1 MVILGAPNFV
11 LDTLRQGEKA
21 GQPQILFRTSDTDPA
36 EDYTISDQGLVSDF
50 YTAGLVSS
58 AVALHYGGLGCEGT
72 VTPGAT
78 PPCSANYPDLE
89 AYEVEYSPY
98 GVDSGLCAGVAA
110 TATAGEKVTLQPC
123 GASSRTVWIIDSED
137 TDVNSNTPL
146 INGSDSN
153 FSQPFVLTYPSSA
166 YPTDFPRPV
175 LYVTNLTGFQGAN
188 GLPTRGTVDDNQLWA
203 QETGV
208 LP

>member
-188 GLPTRGTVDDNQLWA
+188 GLPTPGTVDDNQLWA